1 MFQSLL
7 SNIEEPNHKHQETTE
22 EINQFENYHNASTSE
37 TKHSSNK
44 LKSKIEKNSDSLNSN
59 EEMVTHHLHDTQQ
72 DRNDE
77 YKIDPNAIQN
87 LPESVI

>member
-1 MFQSLL
+1 
-7 SNIEEPNHKHQETTE
+7 
-22 EINQFENYHNASTSE
+22 
-37 TKHSSNK
+37 
-44 LKSKIEKNSDSLNSN
+44 
-59 EEMVTHHLHDTQQ
+59 MVTHHLHDTQQ